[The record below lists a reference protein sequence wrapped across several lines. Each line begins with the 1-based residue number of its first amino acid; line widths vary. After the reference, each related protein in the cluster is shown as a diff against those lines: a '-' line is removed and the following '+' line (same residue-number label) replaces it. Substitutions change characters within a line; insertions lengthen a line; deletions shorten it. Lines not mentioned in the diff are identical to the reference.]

1 VIHEIT
7 RMNSKQG
14 IPFVRLVWGRGSCLP
29 ARLVLVC
36 MSITDV
42 GQSFLDTMT
51 NKEQTLSPEVKPLG
65 ELLQYQDGSIVSRV
79 LLKNK
84 GGTVTLFAF
93 DRGEGLSEH
102 TAPFEALVLVV
113 DGEAE
118 VEIAGKGYRV
128 REGETIKLP
137 ANIPHAVR
145 ASTRFKLLLTMIRA

>member
-1 VIHEIT
+1 MDNELI
-7 RMNSKQG
+7 
-14 IPFVRLVWGRGSCLP
+14 
-29 ARLVLVC
+29 
-36 MSITDV
+36 
-42 GQSFLDTMT
+42 
-51 NKEQTLSPEVKPLG
+51 QTSNAEVKPLG

-102 TAPFEALVLVV
+102 TAPFEALVFVL

-118 VEIAGKGYRV
+118 VEIAGKVYRV
-128 REGETIKLP
+128 KSDETITLP

-145 ASTRFKLLLTMIRA
+145 AATRFKMLLTMIRA